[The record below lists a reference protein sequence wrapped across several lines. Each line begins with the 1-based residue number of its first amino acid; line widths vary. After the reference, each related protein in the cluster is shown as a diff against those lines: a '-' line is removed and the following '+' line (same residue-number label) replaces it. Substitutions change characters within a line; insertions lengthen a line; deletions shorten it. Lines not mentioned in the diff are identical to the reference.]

1 LDVTGRVLEV
11 ADAIGIMIHI
21 DEFLGYYFVV
31 SKTSEQ
37 CQNGKIQ

>member
-1 LDVTGRVLEV
+1 MSKWQDS
-11 ADAIGIMIHI
+11 MII
-21 DEFLGYYFVV
+21 LCNIFVV